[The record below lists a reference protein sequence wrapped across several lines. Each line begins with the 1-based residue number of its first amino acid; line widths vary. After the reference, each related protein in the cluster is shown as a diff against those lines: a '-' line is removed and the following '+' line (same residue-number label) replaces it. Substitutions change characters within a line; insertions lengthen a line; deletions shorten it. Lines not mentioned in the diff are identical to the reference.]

1 MNMKSTKLFLYISNA
16 VIALICAAAILGYFI
31 LPLWQ
36 VEFSFALTPEL
47 VDEIAKS
54 YNTASEENTLNT
66 TYASITTVNNAL
78 FDETTGNT
86 YISEKDVVLAVAQA
100 IADANLTISISG
112 NFDTNTFVG
121 AIFDRSTAILEKE
134 IDKAVDQLASD
145 AEVIVSDVVNVVIET
160 FAREAVKSQVKEI
173 IKENIDVEKSDEI
186 LNELGI
192 DEDRIDRIIDTIIT
206 AIMEDNS
213 TVTSVTDAMMSVS
226 DEVIELLAESEK
238 YAEDAAKITDE
249 DKEAIRDTIIETI
262 SPYADENGR
271 INLKEALVTQVLRL
285 ASDALPDASS
295 SSQAFNAKNG
305 APKATYAVV
314 LTNKGS
320 EKQAYAETTLGSTS
334 LSYNDTVA
342 KLKNQLKT
350 MLIEN
355 IDPSVLNAVMTV
367 MPVIGIVVLVFLIM
381 LAYPIIRAL
390 TKIGSKNPGFHL
402 ALPIIAGI
410 IPFILM
416 VAIPGAFMR
425 AAKSGTLL
433 SSLNIPEETAAVLD
447 AITVTFSSCTLI
459 AFIVAL
465 VLFVYSFVY
474 GHFRRKLAKALKTAP
489 AAEAPVEPAA
499 EFSAVQSAP
508 AESETA
514 DSTDTG
520 ENN

>member
-1 MNMKSTKLFLYISNA
+1 MNVRSTKLFLHISNA
-16 VIALICAAAILGYFI
+16 VIAILCAAAILGYFI

-36 VEFSFALTPEL
+36 IEFSFTVTPEL

-54 YNTASEENTLNT
+54 YDPAPSESPQNTA
-66 TYASITTVNNAL
+66 YAYIGAGNNVF
-78 FDETTGNT
+78 FDETTEST
-86 YISEKDVVLAVAQA
+86 YISEKDIVLAVAQA
-100 IADANLTISISG
+100 MADSDLTFSMSG
-112 NFDTNTFVG
+112 NLDTSTFVG
-121 AIFDRSTAILEKE
+121 AIFDRSTGKLEKE
-134 IDKAVDQLASD
+134 IEKAVDKFASD
-145 AEVIVSDVVNVVIET
+145 AEVIISDVVDAVIGTVAKEVV
-160 FAREAVKSQVKEI
+160 KYQVKEI
-173 IKENIDVEKSDEI
+173 IKENIDVEIADDF
-186 LNELGI
+186 LNEIGI
-192 DEDRIDRIIDTIIT
+192 DEARVDRMIDTAIT
-206 AIMEDNS
+206 AVTAEDA
-213 TVTSVTDAMMSVS
+213 TVTSITDTIMSMS
-226 DEVIELLAESEK
+226 DEVIGLLAESEK